1 LVAGAILMSWVRYIV
16 LIGAV
21 IPLAGCDRP
30 DAQTLKVCRE
40 SAYQQGQGHQLIP
53 SDSGELVEA
62 CMLAKGYALKETGK
76 QCKDDFATAA
86 GARCYYPDTF
96 SGRLANWIGF

>member
-1 LVAGAILMSWVRYIV
+1 MTWVRYLV
-16 LIGAV
+16 LVCAV
-21 IPLAGCDRP
+21 FPLAGCDRP

-40 SAYQQGQGHQLIP
+40 SAYQQGRGHQLIP
-53 SDSGELVEA
+53 SDFGELVEA

-76 QCKDDFATAA
+76 QCKDDFATAT

-96 SGRLANWIGF
+96 SGRLANWIGLPP